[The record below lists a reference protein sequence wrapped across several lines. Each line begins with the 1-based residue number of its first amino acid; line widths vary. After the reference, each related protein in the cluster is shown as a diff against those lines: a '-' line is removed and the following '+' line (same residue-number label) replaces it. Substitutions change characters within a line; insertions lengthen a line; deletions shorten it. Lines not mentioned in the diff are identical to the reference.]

1 MNGDEH
7 SVHELNVPMSDHSVP
22 RLPPPEA
29 GLARLL
35 AALSP
40 PSALTYSTPWVRV
53 PVSTV
58 PTINDEEAELHQQRA
73 CKIRLAGLTLKETE
87 RRNKPLEERLT
98 SGQRY
103 DALARFHPWLTRA
116 LERAGVG
123 WQQSLLLAEWL
134 TKPALDWFDLEQA
147 AVNGAVPRPWA
158 GMARTTT
165 DIRAPNSR
173 DLTAYR
179 HVAVAVLHDLGAES
193 TGALGGYPEDSH
205 RRPSRLVWAGVLH
218 GVTDPG
224 RDYPERGARKALDR
238 GRRVLSALGAWPW
251 TCEPNGA
258 LTRDWWTDD
267 RVVEALD
274 RWRQTG
280 EMLEAQARW
289 SRADAAREAGLTSG
303 P

>member
-1 MNGDEH
+1 MNGGQH
-7 SVHELNVPMSDHSVP
+7 SVHELNVPISDHLVP
-22 RLPPPEA
+22 RMPAPDA
-29 GLARLL
+29 GLARVL

-40 PSALTYSTPWVRV
+40 PTALTYSTPWVRV
-53 PVSTV
+53 PVSAV
-58 PTINDEEAELHQQRA
+58 PAISNEEAELHQQRA
-73 CKIRLAGLTLKETE
+73 CNIRLAGLTLKETE
-87 RRNKPLEERLT
+87 RRNKPLEERST
-98 SGQRY
+98 SGERY
-103 DALARFHPWLTRA
+103 DAFASLHPWFTRA

-134 TKPALDWFDLEQA
+134 TKPALEWFDLEQA

-165 DIRAPNSR
+165 DIHAPDSR

-179 HVAVAVLHDLGAES
+179 HVGVAVLHDVGAES
-193 TGALGGYPEDSH
+193 TAALGNYPEDSH

-218 GVTDPG
+218 GVTDLG
-224 RDYPERGARKALDR
+224 GDYPERGARKALDR

-251 TCEPNGA
+251 TCEPDGA
-258 LTRDWWTDD
+258 LRGDWWTEGA
-267 RVVEALD
+267 VVEALD

-280 EMLEAQARW
+280 EMLEAQAKWR
-289 SRADAAREAGLTSG
+289 RADAAREAGLTKR

>member
-1 MNGDEH
+1 MNGDDGL
-7 SVHELNVPMSDHSVP
+7 VHELNAPISDHSVP
-22 RLPPPEA
+22 RLPEPEA
-29 GLARLL
+29 GLARAL

-40 PSALTYSTPWVRV
+40 PTALAYSTPWVRV
-53 PVSTV
+53 PVSAV
-58 PTINDEEAELHQQRA
+58 PTISQEEAELHQERA
-73 CKIRLAGLTLKETE
+73 CNIRLASLTLKQTE
-87 RRNKPLEERLT
+87 RRNKPLDERST
-98 SGQRY
+98 SGERY
-103 DALARFHPWLTRA
+103 DAFASLYPWFTRA

-134 TKPALDWFDLEQA
+134 TKPALDWFDIEQA

-179 HVAVAVLHDLGAES
+179 HVGVAVLHDLGAES
-193 TGALGGYPEDSH
+193 TVALGGYPEDSH

-218 GVTDPG
+218 GVTDAR

-251 TCEPNGA
+251 TCEPDGA
-258 LTRDWWTDD
+258 LRGDWWIDD
-267 RVVEALD
+267 RFLEPLD
-274 RWRQTG
+274 RWRQIG
-280 EMLEAQARW
+280 EMREVQAKW
-289 SRADAAREAGLTSG
+289 SRTDAAEEAGLTKG